1 MASTSKWVSNLRQSI
16 KNTCGAGWS
25 VRGRE
30 SKGELITQVTFRYP
44 DNQGRTAANVNLAWN
59 AKNTTKIITA
69 VEALND
75 LMTQK
80 NLSLQKAVELKMEP
94 ISQNKDNNF
103 STWEALKNDYL
114 NEEKKLESKFERTIV
129 KEGET

>member
-1 MASTSKWVSNLRQSI
+1 M
-16 KNTCGAGWS
+16 
-25 VRGRE
+25 
-30 SKGELITQVTFRYP
+30 
-44 DNQGRTAANVNLAWN
+44 NLAWN

-80 NLSLQKAVELKMEP
+80 NLSLQKAVELRMEP

-103 STWEALKNDYL
+103 STWETLKIDYL
-114 NEEKKLESKFERTIV
+114 NDEKKIIEIQLLEI
-129 KEGET
+129 

>member
-1 MASTSKWVSNLRQSI
+1 M
-16 KNTCGAGWS
+16 
-25 VRGRE
+25 
-30 SKGELITQVTFRYP
+30 
-44 DNQGRTAANVNLAWN
+44 NLAWN

-80 NLSLQKAVELKMEP
+80 NLSLQKAVELRMEP

-103 STWEALKNDYL
+103 SSWEAFKNRL
-114 NEEKKLESKFERTIV
+114 FKQIKESRGAH
-129 KEGET
+129 KEMIFQECILHANLIL